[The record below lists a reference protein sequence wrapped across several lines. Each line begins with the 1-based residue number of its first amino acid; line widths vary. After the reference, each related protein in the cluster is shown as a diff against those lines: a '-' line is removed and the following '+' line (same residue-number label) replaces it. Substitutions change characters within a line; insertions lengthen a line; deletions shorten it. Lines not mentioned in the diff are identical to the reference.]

1 MTKLGED
8 SQMAEEQ
15 DKVTQP
21 AAGTR
26 AGAKQSA
33 IGVRLI
39 PAGES
44 DLPILS
50 NFTRVQMTSSGV
62 FVDFGFL
69 EPAGLD
75 MLARTARAGGKMP
88 EAVQGRLA
96 ARFALTP
103 DALLALHQQLAQVVA
118 GLRAPRKK
126 RAEAKADGG

>member
-1 MTKLGED
+1 
-8 SQMAEEQ
+8 MAADEQ
-15 DKVTQP
+15 DKATQA

-26 AGAKQSA
+26 TGGKQST

-39 PAGES
+39 PTGDC

-50 NFTRVQMTSSGV
+50 NFTRVQMSSAGV
-62 FVDFGFL
+62 LVDFGFL
-69 EPAGLD
+69 EPAGLE

-103 DALLALHQQLAQVVA
+103 DALLGLHQQLGQVIA

-126 RAEAKADGG
+126 KSEAKADE